1 MPLASFQI
9 LVLLFTL
16 YLLFL
21 FLIQM
26 KKIFILLSVLV
37 VIVFATKSA
46 RALFSSQAKTAS
58 LTFTTGNADLQIS
71 ADSQNWSNTLAV
83 TSDHSNMSSGYN
95 SSQDFYL
102 KNNSLSPISLK
113 ISVRLEDF
121 SPTENAPAWPI
132 IGDKIHITFQKFTD
146 NQWTNVATA
155 SLKDWRDS
163 AKDLDTLSQN
173 TASQYRFQV
182 TLDDVDNTHAG
193 QSLSNLSFKFTG
205 LQSP

>member
-1 MPLASFQI
+1 MPLASLQI

-37 VIVFATKSA
+37 VIIFVTKST

-83 TSDHSNMSSGYN
+83 ASNHNNMSSGYS

-132 IGDKIHITFQKFTD
+132 IGDNIQITFQKLIGT
-146 NQWTNVATA
+146 QWTNVAAA

-163 AKDLDTLSQN
+163 AKEIDTLSQN
-173 TASQYRFQV
+173 TTSQYRFLV

-205 LQSP
+205 LQSS

>member
-1 MPLASFQI
+1 MPLASFKI

-21 FLIQM
+21 FLIKM

-83 TSDHSNMSSGYN
+83 ASNHNNMSSGYS

-132 IGDKIHITFQKFTD
+132 IGDKIHITFQKLIGT
-146 NQWTNVATA
+146 QWTDVATA
-155 SLKDWRDS
+155 NLKDWRDS
-163 AKDLDTLSQN
+163 TQDIDTLSQN

>member
-37 VIVFATKSA
+37 VIIFASKSV

-83 TSDHSNMSSGYN
+83 TSDHSNMSSGY
-95 SSQDFYL
+95 SSNQDFYL
-102 KNNSLSPISLK
+102 RNNSLSPISLK
-113 ISVRLEDF
+113 ISVRLEDL
-121 SPTENAPAWPI
+121 SPIENASAWPI
-132 IGDKIHITFQKFTD
+132 IGDKIHITFQKLTD
-146 NQWTNVATA
+146 NQWTNLATA

-173 TASQYRFQV
+173 SASQYRFLV

-193 QSLSNLSFKFTG
+193 QSLTNLSLKFIG

>member
-83 TSDHSNMSSGYN
+83 ASNHNNMSSGY
-95 SSQDFYL
+95 SSNQDFYL

-121 SPTENAPAWPI
+121 SPTENATAWPI
-132 IGDKIHITFQKFTD
+132 IGDKIKITFQKFTD
-146 NQWTNVATA
+146 DQWTNVAA
-155 SLKDWRDS
+155 ANLKDWRDS

-173 TASQYRFQV
+173 SASQYRFLV

-205 LQSP
+205 LQL